1 MPLFMVEA
9 ESMLVPVKRVSPG
22 PDLYEKEVED
32 LFWNNLEEFTGE
44 ALFPVARQPKI
55 SIGGRPDVVALD
67 EDGRV
72 VVVEVKRDMDRVQLS
87 QCLEYAGWA
96 RTASLDEL
104 AGIYQAGPD
113 QFFEDWTAFTETGA
127 PAIINPF
134 PRLILIAR
142 EIHGRTEAA
151 LEFLIENGLPIDVI
165 TVSIYE
171 DAASKRFID
180 ISGDHEPQVIA
191 QASPTNAVRA
201 ENWKVL
207 FKARRLTLLDLVEAG
222 YLVVGEELV
231 WTRPKIGTRY
241 TATVTDQGSLL
252 FADGSEFF
260 SPSAAAARVANLVAY
275 DGWVAWRVPR
285 LDNIL
290 INELRHKLIAAE
302 ALEPDDLV

>member
-1 MPLFMVEA
+1 MPLFMVEG

-127 PAIINPF
+127 PAIINPS

-171 DAASKRFID
+171 DAASKRFIN

-191 QASPTNAVRA
+191 QPNTGVGAKPA
-201 ENWKVL
+201 NWRGL
-207 FKARRLTLLDLVEAG
+207 FKGRRITLSDLVEAG
-222 YLVVGEELV
+222 YLRFGDELV
-231 WTRPKIGTRY
+231 WTRPKVGTKY
-241 TATVTDQGSLL
+241 TATVTEDGSLL
-252 FADGSEFF
+252 MEDGRIFA
-260 SPSAAAARVANLVAY
+260 SPSMAAMRSANLVAY
-275 DGWVAWRVPR
+275 DGWLAWRVPR

-290 INELRHKLIAAE
+290 IDVLRHKLINSDVVGG
-302 ALEPDDLV
+302 DDLD